1 LRFEILCKQLD
12 VVKFFYNTQNLIMLR
27 LILSHRL
34 TNDTVE
40 KDQTETTAASTND
53 PEDGSLETEAR
64 PGDKRHINNNEIT
77 VPPSKVSRFELETG
91 LEENSW
97 SLPENMLDYVNKY
110 INIKIPD
117 KEIKEKIMALNPVP
131 NNIHQ
136 VPDLDGYMKQLLM
149 EHGKTKTLHL
159 EKVLKTAQERERNVF
174 GPLSR
179 LWMLTENSSFTDIAG
194 LFEQTILLTGQS
206 FHRLVYQ
213 RRYNILSTLIDNSNK
228 VNELLKE
235 HAPLLNEPSNTY
247 LFGDEFEEILAKST
261 AAQKK

>member
-1 LRFEILCKQLD
+1 
-12 VVKFFYNTQNLIMLR
+12 MLR

-40 KDQTETTAASTND
+40 KEQTETTAASTND
-53 PEDGSLETEAR
+53 LEDGSLETEAR
-64 PGDKRHINNNEIT
+64 PGDKRHVNNNEIT

-131 NNIHQ
+131 NRIRQ

-149 EHGKTKTLHL
+149 EHGKTETLHL

-174 GPLSR
+174 GPLSL
-179 LWMLTENSSFTDIAG
+179 LWMLTESEREHVDEGDEAAYSSFTDIAG

-235 HAPLLNEPSNTY
+235 HAPLLNEPSNT
-247 LFGDEFEEILAKST
+247 
-261 AAQKK
+261 